1 MSREL
6 RHGALVPLIARGGLV
21 SIGDDLVVEVQGKQ
35 AENSEERAKVVPTTS
50 FLKLQTSSGLRLSKK
65 LPQHKKLPPIT

>member
-1 MSREL
+1 MN
-6 RHGALVPLIARGGLV
+6 
-21 SIGDDLVVEVQGKQ
+21 IGDDLVVEVQGKQ